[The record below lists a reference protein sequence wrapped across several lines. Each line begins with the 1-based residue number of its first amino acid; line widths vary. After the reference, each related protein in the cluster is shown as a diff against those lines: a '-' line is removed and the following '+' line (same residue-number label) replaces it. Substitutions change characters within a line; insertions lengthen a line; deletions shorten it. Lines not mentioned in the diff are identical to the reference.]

1 VTTPGAG
8 HPEAVLKAA
17 QRQDF
22 KRVVRN
28 VARLEKN
35 HAGWTF
41 NRREFVSDWMAAYDL
56 GQLEPWEEQSMRDAL
71 AEMKASRARKRQ
83 APTQGMNDTCCST
96 D

>member
-1 VTTPGAG
+1 MAGAG

-17 QRQDF
+17 QRQAF

-41 NRREFVSDWMAAYDL
+41 NRREFVSEWMAAYDL
-56 GQLEPWEEQSMRDAL
+56 GRLEPGEEQSMWNAL
-71 AEMKASRARKRQ
+71 AKWQAYWAARRTCPSSKDARDLDLRAS
-83 APTQGMNDTCCST
+83 
-96 D
+96 